1 MKIWKKT
8 CIQLPINFRFHLIPV
23 NVDRVYIFC
32 VNERTQKKTLNRC
45 LCPQKNERQ
54 QKKPVTH
61 GIRNKKK
68 RKNKKFT
75 IPYHQN
81 LEQNVVPENVS
92 NLKNMN
98 SIANCKL
105 ISKVSDHLS
114 HVLRKR
120 EHTFMTS
127 TKKGCGGGVWK
138 SVTCLRI
145 LYYIFK

>member
-1 MKIWKKT
+1 MYPATYKFSFPLDT
-8 CIQLPINFRFHLIPV
+8 SL
-23 NVDRVYIFC
+23 YIY

-68 RKNKKFT
+68 RKNKKF
-75 IPYHQN
+75 N
-81 LEQNVVPENVS
+81 LALENVS
-92 NLKNMN
+92 GFKNMN

-105 ISKVSDHLS
+105 ISNVSDHLS
-114 HVLRKR
+114 YVLWKR

-127 TKKGCGGGVWK
+127 
-138 SVTCLRI
+138 L
-145 LYYIFK
+145 